1 MPTFPDDDP
10 LVRLG
15 LRASVPILL
24 DIIAVRRCHEVFNG
38 TCPQCRATANAEPT
52 VAQCWGVMRPSD
64 GALQNAGTEE
74 LARRMARDL
83 RCHVV
88 TWWEAG
94 RSRVGRQP
102 RCSRRSPARGPTR
115 DVAAAPHN
123 AKCPRYFTRDDDGL
137 AQSWAG
143 ERVWCNPPFSD
154 LRPWV
159 VKAWQESRGCPVI
172 VMLLPANRC
181 EQRWWQELVEPF
193 RDRPGSPLR
202 TTFLPGRPRF
212 DLLTWEQ
219 LAPDPDPGDLLS
231 QIGGA

>member
-24 DIIAVRRCHEVFNG
+24 DIIAVRRCHEVFDG

-74 LARRMARDL
+74 LATD
-83 RCHVV
+83 
-88 TWWEAG
+88 
-94 RSRVGRQP
+94 
-102 RCSRRSPARGPTR
+102 TR
-115 DVAAAPHN
+115 A
-123 AKCPRYFTRDDDGL
+123 F